1 MTSNQ
6 RFGLSRIVR
15 AAVLGAT
22 CAFAATASPAA
33 PTAAFP
39 AEGCPTKGGTLT
51 VARLAD
57 TSGWVYGP
65 ENPAIWPRP
74 LVFLS
79 LVINNADGTGL
90 DPQAAESWD
99 KSADF
104 KTFTF
109 HLRDGLKF
117 SDGSPLTAADVVD
130 SWQQLL
136 VDPQVVAANYPK
148 GLAISA
154 PDPKTVVFTM
164 DEPTP
169 SFTELQANLAPIFPK
184 GSDRQVMNSKPI
196 SGGPFVMDT
205 WNKGQNFIL
214 KRNPYYWDQPYPC
227 LDEIDFNVVGDSN
240 TQALQLQTGQVDIA
254 QEIPANQIQA
264 LRSSPGVTVPTFPT
278 WADYLIRLQRK
289 KQPAFQDVKVRQ
301 AMNYAIDK
309 QAIIDTVL
317 FGTGQVTDSELPRT
331 LNYVAQEPYT
341 YNVDRAKQ
349 LMAQSGYPNG
359 FSTTI
364 LTAAGDSAENGI
376 ATIVKEE
383 LGVIGI
389 NVDIKQVEASAKFQ
403 LRGNEDYEMFMAT
416 TSNDAL
422 DDSGFL
428 GVTMTDCCG
437 IDTFWTSYKNQQAED
452 LYAQLK
458 LEGDTAKRHDIMAQI
473 QKIVWDDAAQLY
485 IAFLDAPV
493 GVRSNVHGLV
503 YPPTRH
509 HYFWTIYK
517 DAS

>member
-1 MTSNQ
+1 MMSQYRSGLGRIAVAALLGLTS
-6 RFGLSRIVR
+6 L
-15 AAVLGAT
+15 LP
-22 CAFAATASPAA
+22 ATAAPAA
-33 PTAAFP
+33 QNAPSFG
-39 AEGCPTKGGTLT
+39 EGCPTMGGTLT

-79 LVINNADGTGL
+79 LVINNPDGTGL
-90 DPQAAESWD
+90 WGQAAESWD
-99 KSADF
+99 KSPDY

-109 HLRDGLKF
+109 HLRDGLMF
-117 SDGSPLTAADVVD
+117 SDGSPLTSADVVD
-130 SWQQLL
+130 SWQRLL
-136 VDPQVVAANYPK
+136 ADTQVAAANNPK
-148 GLAISA
+148 GLAVSA

-164 DEPTP
+164 DDPTP
-169 SFTELQANLAPIFPK
+169 AFIEINVNLAPIFPK
-184 GSDRQVMNSKPI
+184 GSDREVMNTKPI
-196 SGGPFVMDT
+196 SGGPFVLDS

-214 KRNPYYWDQPYPC
+214 KRNPYYWDKPYPC

-240 TQALQLQTGQVDIA
+240 TQALQLQSGQVDIA
-254 QEIPANQIQA
+254 QEIPNNQIDA
-264 LRSSPGVTVPTFPT
+264 LRNSPGVTVPTFPT
-278 WADYLIRLQRK
+278 WADYLIRLQRT
-289 KQPAFQDVKVRQ
+289 KQPAFQDVNVRK

-309 QAIIDTVL
+309 QSIIDTVL
-317 FGTGQVTDSELPRT
+317 FGTGEVMDSEMPRT

-341 YNVDRAKQ
+341 YNVDLAKQ
-349 LMAQSGYPNG
+349 YMAQSAYPNG
-359 FSTTI
+359 FNTTI

-383 LGVIGI
+383 LAVIGI
-389 NVDIKQVEASAKFQ
+389 NVQIQQVEASAKFE
-403 LRGNEDYEMFMAT
+403 LRGKENYEMFMAT
-416 TSNDAL
+416 TSDDQL
-422 DDSGFL
+422 DDSFFL
-428 GVTMTDCCG
+428 GVTQTDCCG
-437 IDTFWTSYKNQQAED
+437 IDTFWTSYKNPQAEA

-458 LEGDTAKRHDIMAQI
+458 LEGDQAKRHDLMAQL

-493 GVRSNVHGLV
+493 GVRSNVHGLL

>member
-1 MTSNQ
+1 MTFSH
-6 RFGLSRIVR
+6 RARLSLIVVV
-15 AAVLGAT
+15 ALLGASQ
-22 CAFAATASPAA
+22 ASSSAAA
-33 PTAAFP
+33 PANA
-39 AEGCPTKGGTLT
+39 CPTMGGTLT

-79 LVINNADGTGL
+79 LVINNADGSGL
-90 DPQAAESWD
+90 DAQAAETWE
-99 KSADF
+99 KSPDY

-117 SDGSPLTAADVVD
+117 SDGSPLTADDVVD
-130 SWQQLL
+130 SWNQLL
-136 VDPQVVAANYPK
+136 ADTQVVAANYPK
-148 GLAISA
+148 GLAVQA
-154 PDPKTVVFTM
+154 PDPRTVVFTM
-164 DEPTP
+164 DDPTP
-169 SFTELQANLAPIFPK
+169 TFIELQANLAPIFPK
-184 GSDRQVMNSKPI
+184 GSDRATMNSQPI
-196 SGGPFVMDT
+196 SGGPFVLDS
-205 WNKGQNFIL
+205 WNKGVNFVL

-240 TQALQLQTGQVDIA
+240 TQALQLQSGQTDIA
-254 QEIPANQIQA
+254 QEIPANQIAA
-264 LRSSPGVTVPTFPT
+264 LRNTSGVTVPTFPT
-278 WADYLIRLQRK
+278 WADYLIRLQRT
-289 KQPAFQDVKVRQ
+289 KQPAFQDKNVRQ

-317 FGTGQVTDSELPRT
+317 FGTGQVMDSELPRT
-331 LNYVAQEPYT
+331 LNYVAQQPYT

-349 LMAQSGYPNG
+349 LMAQSAYPNG
-359 FSTTI
+359 FKTTI
-364 LTAAGDSAENGI
+364 LTASGDSAENGI
-376 ATIVKEE
+376 ATIVKDE
-383 LGVIGI
+383 LGAIGI
-389 NVDIKQVEASAKFQ
+389 SVEIQQVEASAKFE
-403 LRGNEDYEMFMAT
+403 LRGKKDYEMFMAS

-437 IDTFWTSYKNQQAED
+437 IDTFWTGYKNPQVES

-458 LEGDTAKRHDIMAQI
+458 LEGDDARRHSIMADI
-473 QKIVWDDAAQLY
+473 QKLVWDDAAQLY

-517 DAS
+517 DPS